1 MNDSKRLWPVASLLV
16 LTGFNLFDYLD
27 RYLLASTLPVLQ
39 ADLKISDEQA
49 GTLWSAFMLGYF
61 LTSPIFGYLGDR
73 LPRRWLIAAG
83 VFVWSFGTLMSGHV
97 STFVALLW
105 FRVLVGFGEASFG
118 TISPSWIADL
128 FPKAR
133 RNNAITIF
141 YFAIPVGSALG
152 YLLGSYMAVH
162 HGWRSA
168 FIWAGCP
175 GLALAFVLLLLREP
189 ARGATATVEE
199 LESEKVATA
208 GGWRR
213 YLQLLKFPR
222 YNLVIVGYI
231 AQAFAMGGFSLWA
244 PTFLFRVHHMNLEA
258 AGRFFS
264 EALAATGLVATLAG
278 GFLATQWEKR
288 TRTGY
293 AWVLALSSLAAAP
306 VAFAAFTLPD
316 LDLAKAALVLAMFLL
331 FLPTGPLNTLI
342 LETVPVTMRASAVAA
357 SIFSIH
363 LFGDMWSPKLV
374 GYLSDR
380 WGDLQRAVLW
390 VLPVTL
396 IISAFFWCWLVVR
409 TKRDLALLPRE
420 SVPASA

>member
-1 MNDSKRLWPVASLLV
+1 MNDKRNLWPVTSLLV

-27 RYLLASTLPVLQ
+27 RYLLASTLPILQ

-49 GTLWSAFMLGYF
+49 GKLWSAFMLGYF
-61 LTSPIFGYLGDR
+61 LTSPLFGYLGDR
-73 LPRRWLIAAG
+73 MPRRWLIAAG
-83 VFVWSFGTLMSGHV
+83 VFVWSLGTLMSGHV
-97 STFVALLW
+97 STYVSLLM

-128 FPKAR
+128 FSKAR

-152 YLLGSYMAVH
+152 YLLGSYMAMH

-168 FIWAGCP
+168 FLCAGYP
-175 GLALAFVLLLLREP
+175 GLALAFLLLLLREP
-189 ARGATATVEE
+189 ERGATATTEE
-199 LESEKVATA
+199 LAVAKAETTL
-208 GGWRR
+208 GWRR
-213 YLQLLKFPR
+213 YAELLKFPR

-244 PTFLFRVHHMNLEA
+244 PTFLFRVHHMDVEA

-264 EALAATGLVATLAG
+264 MSLAATGLVATLAG
-278 GFLATQWEKR
+278 GFIATSWEKR
-288 TRTGY
+288 TGTGY
-293 AWVLALSSLAAAP
+293 SWVLALSSLVAAP
-306 VAFAAFTLPD
+306 VAFAAFMLPD
-316 LDLAKAALVLAMFLL
+316 LGLAKLALVLAMFLL

-363 LFGDMWSPKLV
+363 MFGDMWSPQFV

-380 WGDLQRAVLW
+380 WGDLQRATLW
-390 VLPVTL
+390 VLPGALVV
-396 IISAFFWCWLVVR
+396 SAFFWCWLVVR
-409 TKRDLALLPRE
+409 TKRDLARAPQAST
-420 SVPASA
+420 SV